1 MLDQTVEVPCF
12 FCNAGIESQKR
23 LKTIG
28 KYGLVRCSCGFIFIN
43 PRDTQEK
50 TISFY
55 EKDDLK
61 NFSYYLAC
69 EKADSVHFLKV
80 LTLLKS
86 ISLFKNVKK
95 PSILDIGSGVGTFLS
110 IAEQQGYLV
119 DGVEINTL
127 SKEYSLKRTKGNVYS
142 SLKEIKK
149 RYAIIHLGDVLE
161 HIYNPK
167 SFILECKN
175 LLKSDGLLIAIVPDF
190 EVLIVKLLQVKP
202 REHLTYFTKKTLRL
216 LLEQQGFKV
225 LYLDRFCKERS
236 LEDLPL
242 GSTFNN
248 RPIIK
253 QFLRFLV
260 FFHLH
265 KLIERILRIIPDELI
280 IIAQK
285 R

>member
-242 GSTFNN
+242 GST
-248 RPIIK
+248 
-253 QFLRFLV
+253 
-260 FFHLH
+260 
-265 KLIERILRIIPDELI
+265 
-280 IIAQK
+280 
-285 R
+285 